1 MFVRL
6 EVIVCV
12 YKAGMERY
20 VIKVVTS
27 FLLQLE
33 MCTAKIMPLFQVVEN
48 RMQQCCWGNIVPG
61 FRQYCSSLL
70 HLIAG

>member
-12 YKAGMERY
+12 YKAGMGRY

-33 MCTAKIMPLFQVVEN
+33 MYTAQIMHCSRLLKTGCNNVVGATLFLVFD
-48 RMQQCCWGNIVPG
+48 NIVQ
-61 FRQYCSSLL
+61 RCYS
-70 HLIAG
+70 